1 MANVKIFN
9 YNNTKWEY
17 VITYKQQKHMY
28 LKVRDDQII
37 ISAPFFMQEKLLEDF
52 ILKSLPKIL
61 KKKTMLKPNI
71 VIDNNDSY
79 LYFLSKKYQLVTKY
93 ELKKTIIY
101 FEFNNLVVC
110 TNIQNHKQILVKI
123 QNFLKQEAKHIF
135 LNRLQYWSEIMN
147 IEFSSLKIRSMVS
160 KWGVC
165 QPHTRSI
172 TLNYKLIHFSYEVI
186 DYVIIH
192 ELTHIIHA
200 HHKKTFWNFV
210 AQYCPNFQYCQKI
223 LKQGVIDE
231 TNNVT

>member
-17 VITYKQQKHMY
+17 IITYKQQKHMY
-28 LKVRDDQII
+28 LKVRNDQII
-37 ISAPFFMQEKLLEDF
+37 ISAPFFMQEKLIEDF

-71 VIDNNDSY
+71 VIDNNDSH

-93 ELKKTIIY
+93 DSKKTIIY
-101 FEFNNLVVC
+101 FEFNDLVVC

-123 QNFLKQEAKHIF
+123 QNFLKQEAKNIF
-135 LNRLQYWSEIMN
+135 LNRLQYWSEIMS

-165 QPHTRSI
+165 QPHTRII
-172 TLNYKLIHFSYEVI
+172 TLNYKLIHFNYEVI

-192 ELTHIIHA
+192 ELTHIIYA
-200 HHKKTFWNFV
+200 HHKKKFWNFV
-210 AQYCPNFQYCQKI
+210 AQYCPNFQYYQKI

-231 TNNVT
+231 TNNLA